1 MLEVTRK
8 KGMSLIILDI
18 LRDNRLHG
26 YGIGEKIEE
35 LYGIE
40 RPSSGLIYPLL
51 LSLEKRNLIRVYERG
66 TRDKKVYEIT
76 PTGIKYLEEHREE
89 VEMRKKFLRKIGEF
103 WRMGGHEMV
112 DAIKFLIKNIDSL
125 SNDEKKEI
133 ENTLRDCAKKIRFI
147 VEFGE

>member
-1 MLEVTRK
+1 MIEVTRK

-66 TRDKKVYEIT
+66 TRDKKIYEIT
-76 PTGIKYLEEHREE
+76 SAGIKYLEEHKEE
-89 VEMRKKFLRKIGEF
+89 VERRKKFLRKIGEF

-112 DAIKFLIKNIDSL
+112 ESIKLLIKNIDSL

-133 ENTLRDCAKKIRFI
+133 EKTLRDCAKRIRFI

>member
-133 ENTLRDCAKKIRFI
+133 VKAMRDCAKRIRFI

>member
-89 VEMRKKFLRKIGEF
+89 VERRKKFLRKIGEF

>member
-51 LSLEKRNLIRVYERG
+51 LSLKKRNLIRVCE
-66 TRDKKVYEIT
+66 
-76 PTGIKYLEEHREE
+76 
-89 VEMRKKFLRKIGEF
+89 
-103 WRMGGHEMV
+103 
-112 DAIKFLIKNIDSL
+112 S
-125 SNDEKKEI
+125 
-133 ENTLRDCAKKIRFI
+133 
-147 VEFGE
+147 

>member
-66 TRDKKVYEIT
+66 ARDKKIYEIT
-76 PTGIKYLEEHREE
+76 STGIKYLEEHREE

>member
-18 LRDNRLHG
+18 LKDNRLHG

-76 PTGIKYLEEHREE
+76 PTGIKYLEEHKEE
-89 VEMRKKFLRKIGEF
+89 VERRKKFLRKIGEF

>member
-1 MLEVTRK
+1 MIEVTRK

-66 TRDKKVYEIT
+66 TRDKKIYEIT
-76 PTGIKYLEEHREE
+76 SAGIKYLEEHKEE
-89 VEMRKKFLRKIGEF
+89 VERRKKFLRKIGEF

-112 DAIKFLIKNIDSL
+112 ESIKLLIKNMDSL
-125 SNDEKKEI
+125 SNDKKKEI
-133 ENTLRDCAKKIRFI
+133 EKTLRDCAKRIRFI